1 MTALRHIYKLLDQW
15 IGHYMLAAIL
25 ILLSSFVRMLEPKIL
40 EVTIDVFNQYVKKN
54 FQYNSDADYISTGI
68 YNLLP
73 NLTTNN
79 FTQVI
84 IYIGIIFLVVSLC
97 RALFGFYG
105 GVIRTNAT
113 EQAIK
118 KLRNKLFSHIQL
130 LPIGYH
136 DKNKSGEL
144 IQRSTGDVDTIK
156 RFVSNVIIDFVRLIG
171 IFGASFYF
179 MFIIH
184 PLYAFIAI
192 SLIPIIFITSY
203 LFFVKKKKVWDE
215 HEAEADKLT
224 SIVSENISGIRV
236 VQAFAQ
242 EKEEIRKF
250 ELQNFAKYQAG
261 LKNLRIETLFWP
273 FSDLLVHGQVVISAF
288 AGGYFAL
295 MGEITV
301 GEMVAFLTYSMMV
314 TWPMQRLGRL
324 VSEIGMAIIAMNRI
338 NEILDTD
345 VEKDYDLENNLEFKD
360 VFQSLEFKNVCFNYP
375 NEKPIVNDLSFVIN
389 ADDNL
394 AIIGPAGSGKS
405 TLIKLLLRFYEPTSG
420 AIYLNGKNIKNISKT
435 TLRKFCGVV
444 FQNSFL
450 FSETIKNNIAYTKP
464 TSSEEEIINV
474 ASVASIHDVM
484 HIFPQGYDT
493 YVGEKGVSLS
503 GGQKQRVSL
512 SRTLLENA
520 PLLIMDD
527 ATSAVDTETEH
538 NIQNRLKAFS
548 AAKSTIVIAHR
559 ITSIKNCNKILVL
572 KEGKKDAFGT
582 AQELLKTNSFYQ
594 KMNDLQFILET
605 EIEAS

>member
-1 MTALRHIYKLLDQW
+1 
-15 IGHYMLAAIL
+15 MLAAIL

-40 EVTIDVFNQYVKKN
+40 EVTNDVFNQYINKN
-54 FQYNSDADYISTGI
+54 FQYNADSDFISKGI

-73 NLTTNN
+73 EFTVGN
-79 FTQVI
+79 FTNVLF
-84 IYIGIIFLVVSLC
+84 YIAAIFLVISLC
-97 RALFGFYG
+97 KAFFGFYG
-105 GVIRTNAT
+105 GVIRTSAT

-156 RFVSNVIIDFVRLIG
+156 LFVSNVIIDFVRLIG
-171 IFGASFYF
+171 VFGASFYF

-192 SLIPIIFITSY
+192 SITPIIFITSY
-203 LFFVKKKKVWDE
+203 LFFIKKKKLWKE
-215 HEAEADKLT
+215 HEEEADKLT

-250 ELQNFAKYQAG
+250 ETQNFAKYKAG
-261 LKNLRIETLFWP
+261 IKNVTIETLFWP
-273 FSDLLVHGQVVISAF
+273 FSDLLVHCQVVISVF

-314 TWPMQRLGRL
+314 TWPMQRLGRM
-324 VSEIGMAIIAMNRI
+324 VSDIGMAIIAINRI
-338 NEILDTD
+338 NEILDTK
-345 VEKDYDLENNLEFKD
+345 VEEDYGLDNESEGD
-360 VFQSLEFKNVCFNYP
+360 GVFQSLEFENVCFNYP
-375 NEKPIVNDLSFVIN
+375 DEKPIVNDLSFKIN
-389 ADDNL
+389 AGDNL
-394 AIIGPAGSGKS
+394 AIVGPAGSGKS

-420 AIYLNGKNIKNISKT
+420 AIYLNGENIKNISKT

-464 TSSEEEIINV
+464 KSSDEEVINV

-538 NIQNRLKAFS
+538 NIQNRLKEFS
-548 AAKSTIVIAHR
+548 TANSTIVIALR

-572 KEGKKDAFGT
+572 KEGEKDAFGT
-582 AQELLKTNSFYQ
+582 SKELIKTNPFYQ
-594 KMNDLQFILET
+594 KMNDIQLVLET
-605 EIEAS
+605 EIKASGN

>member
-1 MTALRHIYKLLDQW
+1 
-15 IGHYMLAAIL
+15 
-25 ILLSSFVRMLEPKIL
+25 MLEPKIL
-40 EVTIDVFNQYVKKN
+40 EVTIDVFNQYINKN
-54 FQYNSDADYISTGI
+54 FQYNADSDFISTGI

-73 NLTTNN
+73 EFTVDN
-79 FTQVI
+79 FTNVLF
-84 IYIGIIFLVVSLC
+84 YIAAIFLVISLC
-97 RALFGFYG
+97 KAFFGFYG
-105 GVIRTNAT
+105 GVIRTSAT

-130 LPIGYH
+130 LPISYH

-156 RFVSNVIIDFVRLIG
+156 QFVSNVIIDFVRLIG
-171 IFGASFYF
+171 VFGASFYF

-192 SLIPIIFITSY
+192 SITPIIFITSY
-203 LFFVKKKKVWDE
+203 LFFIKKKKLWKE
-215 HEAEADKLT
+215 HEEEADKLT

-250 ELQNFAKYQAG
+250 ETQNFAKYKAG
-261 LKNLRIETLFWP
+261 IKNVTIETLFWP
-273 FSDLLVHGQVVISAF
+273 FSDLLVHCQVVISVF

-301 GEMVAFLTYSMMV
+301 GGMVAFLTYSMMV

-345 VEKDYDLENNLEFKD
+345 IEEDYGFDNDSEED
-360 VFQSLEFKNVCFNYP
+360 GDFQSLEFKNVCFNYP
-375 NEKPIVNDLSFVIN
+375 DEKLIVNDLSFKIN
-389 ADDNL
+389 AGDNL
-394 AIIGPAGSGKS
+394 AIVGPAGSGKS

-420 AIYLNGKNIKNISKT
+420 AIFLNGENIKNISKT
-435 TLRKFCGVV
+435 ILRKFCGVV

-464 TSSEEEIINV
+464 KSSDEEVINV

-538 NIQNRLKAFS
+538 NIQNRLKEFS
-548 AAKSTIVIAHR
+548 TANSTIVIAHR

-582 AQELLKTNSFYQ
+582 SKELIKTNPFYQ
-594 KMNDLQFILET
+594 KMNDIQLVLET
-605 EIEAS
+605 EIKASGN

>member
-1 MTALRHIYKLLDQW
+1 
-15 IGHYMLAAIL
+15 MLAAIL

-40 EVTIDVFNQYVKKN
+40 EVTIDVFNQYINKN
-54 FQYNSDADYISTGI
+54 FQYNADSDFISKGI

-73 NLTTNN
+73 EFTVGN
-79 FTQVI
+79 FTNVLF
-84 IYIGIIFLVVSLC
+84 YIAAIFLVISLC
-97 RALFGFYG
+97 KAFFGFYG
-105 GVIRTNAT
+105 GVIRTSAT

-156 RFVSNVIIDFVRLIG
+156 QFVSNVIIDFVRLIG
-171 IFGASFYF
+171 VFGASFYF

-192 SLIPIIFITSY
+192 SITPIIFITSY
-203 LFFVKKKKVWDE
+203 LFFIKKKKLWKE
-215 HEAEADKLT
+215 HEEEADKLT

-250 ELQNFAKYQAG
+250 ETQNFAKYKAG
-261 LKNLRIETLFWP
+261 IKNVTIETLFWP
-273 FSDLLVHGQVVISAF
+273 FSDLLVHCQVVISVF

-314 TWPMQRLGRL
+314 TWPMQRLGRM
-324 VSEIGMAIIAMNRI
+324 VSDIGMAIIAINRI
-338 NEILDTD
+338 NEILDTK
-345 VEKDYDLENNLEFKD
+345 VEEDYGLDNESEGD
-360 VFQSLEFKNVCFNYP
+360 GVFQSLEFENVCFNYP
-375 NEKPIVNDLSFVIN
+375 DEKPIVNDLSFKIN
-389 ADDNL
+389 AGDNL
-394 AIIGPAGSGKS
+394 AIVGPAGSGKS

-420 AIYLNGKNIKNISKT
+420 AIYLNGENIKNISKT

-464 TSSEEEIINV
+464 KSSDEEVINV

-538 NIQNRLKAFS
+538 NIQNRLKEFS
-548 AAKSTIVIAHR
+548 TANSTIVIAHR

-572 KEGKKDAFGT
+572 KEGEKDAFGT
-582 AQELLKTNSFYQ
+582 SKELIKTNPFYQ
-594 KMNDLQFILET
+594 KMNDIQLVLET
-605 EIEAS
+605 EIKASGN